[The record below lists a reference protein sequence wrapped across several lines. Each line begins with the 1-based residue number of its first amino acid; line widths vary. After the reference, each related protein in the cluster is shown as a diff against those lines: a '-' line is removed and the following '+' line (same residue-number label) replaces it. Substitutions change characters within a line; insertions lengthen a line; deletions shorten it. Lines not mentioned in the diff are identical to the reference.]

1 MREAKLVK
9 IVSASLS
16 RQFGK
21 ACYLN
26 KNHGSQFTAVG
37 RPDIEGN
44 LFGRHFGFELKSGS
58 RFSSQQVSHLKKI
71 AEAGGMAGG
80 IVYHGGHVYYLT
92 VNQVANYSL
101 RSRHKWTKIPMDR
114 YLNFDFIY
122 RYLTVFYLYYHG
134 EHNVLSED

>member
-44 LFGRHFGFELKSGS
+44 LFGRHFGLELKSGS
-58 RFSSQQVSHLKKI
+58 RFSDSQVAHLKKI
-71 AEAGGMAGG
+71 TEAGGLAGG
-80 IVYHGGHVYYLT
+80 IVQHDGSVYYLT
-92 VNQVANYSL
+92 LNQVANYSL
-101 RSRHKWTKIPMDR
+101 RSKSKWTKIPMNR
-114 YLNFDFIY
+114 YLDFTFIY
-122 RYLTVFYLYYHG
+122 KYLNVFYLYYHG
-134 EHNVLSED
+134 EHNDILR